1 MLSNDKRKWRH
12 SGHTRAAETCS
23 STVATIMRWPRLNW
37 TEPRP
42 GIRKWFAIAA
52 ASYAARSR
60 PSCCRSETAALPEVQ
75 EQFRNGV
82 FGGAERY
89 CGEATSPQTSMQ
101 NLQNLHSA
109 TRLIRTPCHHWVVR
123 LVTWHSSPA
132 KRVSGGSVPTERD
145 FRLQFM
151 SLCHSQIPLHPF
163 ASVACSRSWGIADL
177 WVLHGRESTSIAMS
191 PVLAAV
197 KPGSSR

>member
-42 GIRKWFAIAA
+42 GIRKWVAIAA

-109 TRLIRTPCHHWVVR
+109 TRLIRIPCHHWVVR

-132 KRVSGGSVPTERD
+132 KRVSGGSVPTERG

-151 SLCHSQIPLHPF
+151 RASPSNDEVTRGLRSLPGLEPTTSPP
-163 ASVACSRSWGIADL
+163 VAP
-177 WVLHGRESTSIAMS
+177 VPS
-191 PVLAAV
+191 PIVAA
-197 KPGSSR
+197 KDPATRGLFK